1 LDGSKG
7 IWEERVKD
15 PTTGKYTG
23 RIFQDT
29 TDHTFFVTPLII
41 ASMVRWEYQ
50 KGATYT
56 YESTEFVRTR
66 DNPVELYKRTFATE
80 SAKGKIEL
88 VATFQDYDALKAE
101 HSHTDKLS
109 GKTTTPYDYIV
120 VMYAL
125 HHSSGRLLR
134 MEFKGSS
141 RKSWFDFQPNLR
153 EGLDVKSMVQTT
165 IQLGVSK
172 GKMEKGDDYFFAN
185 FGNVT
190 VNDVSKMG
198 HVMKATKDL
207 VAYLNVKYGSVGKG
221 IKQSAERSVEKA
233 KVTTAL
239 PVENTP
245 PPVMGHLSEEASR
258 PAVEEH
264 QIRVEDIPF

>member
-1 LDGSKG
+1 
-7 IWEERVKD
+7 
-15 PTTGKYTG
+15 
-23 RIFQDT
+23 
-29 TDHTFFVTPLII
+29 
-41 ASMVRWEYQ
+41 
-50 KGATYT
+50 
-56 YESTEFVRTR
+56 
-66 DNPVELYKRTFATE
+66 
-80 SAKGKIEL
+80 
-88 VATFQDYDALKAE
+88 
-101 HSHTDKLS
+101 
-109 GKTTTPYDYIV
+109 
-120 VMYAL
+120 
-125 HHSSGRLLR
+125 
-134 MEFKGSS
+134 
-141 RKSWFDFQPNLR
+141 
-153 EGLDVKSMVQTT
+153 
-165 IQLGVSK
+165 
-172 GKMEKGDDYFFAN
+172 MEKGDDYFFAN